1 MTNPQDQRRY
11 PRVPLPAESARVL
24 MMMQSASGGTM
35 DQSEVLAHDL
45 SRTGMSFQRAQSVP
59 EGARC
64 VVTVSQSGKALRI
77 IGKVT
82 HSRPVEGGGFLV
94 GLRFVSMQQLA
105 SPPQGA
111 VLEADGIVDRL
122 MVDL

>member
-1 MTNPQDQRRY
+1 MAAQENQRRY
-11 PRVPLPAESARVL
+11 PRVPIAAESARVL
-24 MMMQSASGGTM
+24 MMLQSKGGGAM
-35 DQSEVLAHDL
+35 DQSEVVAHDL
-45 SRTGMSFQRAQSVP
+45 SRTGMSFQRGQSVA
-59 EGARC
+59 EGTRC
-64 VVTVSQSGKALRI
+64 VVTVSQAGKALRI

-82 HSRPVEGGGFLV
+82 HSRPVQGGGFLV